1 MLNGKEIKSK
11 QGIFQINDG
20 ILSVKEQY
28 QASAIYEYAAIKL
41 TTTVKSQVEGVAD
54 YVFENTFPIQ
64 AIRKTEDPY
73 TYDSIELVP
82 NERYSDNEL

>member
-1 MLNGKEIKSK
+1 MARKIQSK

-28 QASAIYEYAAIKL
+28 QASAINEYAAIKL

-54 YVFENTFPIQ
+54 YVFEIHSLFKLFVRLKIHIHIIPSN
-64 AIRKTEDPY
+64 
-73 TYDSIELVP
+73 
-82 NERYSDNEL
+82 